1 MAESGF
7 GKAIGAAAENDPGAF
22 GQVAQGLTQ
31 FGTSLIGGRAR
42 RKEQKAAGQ
51 ELGQRKQ
58 AYESFQFTNPYE
70 NMENVFEDLTVN
82 QQAAQFAAQQGQQA
96 LASQMSGMQ
105 QAAGSSGIAS
115 LAQVMAQQQQ
125 ANIQQAS
132 MNIAAQEQ
140 SNQMAAAQG
149 ASQIQQAER
158 AGMAEKQQF
167 ELGRTETL
175 FDMASQRKLRADEA
189 RAQATQDLIGGVSNI
204 AVGAGRVAAAAATG
218 GATEV

>member
-1 MAESGF
+1 MSGKGSF
-7 GKAIGAAAENDPGAF
+7 GQAVASAGKNDPGAF
-22 GQVAQGLTQ
+22 GQIAQGQTQ
-31 FGTSLIGGRAR
+31 FFSSLIGGRGR
-42 RKEQKAAGQ
+42 RREQKRAAK

-70 NMENVFEDLTVN
+70 NMENTFEDLTVN
-82 QQAAQFAAQQGQQA
+82 QQAAQFASQQGQQA

-125 ANIQQAS
+125 ANIQQAT

-140 SNQMAAAQG
+140 SNQLAAARG
-149 ASQIQQAER
+149 AAQIQRAER
-158 AGMAEKQQF
+158 AGRAEKQQF

-189 RAQATQDLIGGVSNI
+189 RAKATQDLIGGVSNM
-204 AVGAGRVAAAAATG
+204 AVGAGRVIMAAKG
-218 GATEV
+218 KN

>member
-82 QQAAQFAAQQGQQA
+82 QQAAQFASQQGQQA

-140 SNQMAAAQG
+140 SNQMAAASG

-189 RAQATQDLIGGVSNI
+189 RAQATQDLIGGVSNM
-204 AVGAGRVAAAAATG
+204 AVGAARIATSVA
-218 GATEV
+218 

>member
-1 MAESGF
+1 MSF
-7 GKAIGAAAENDPGAF
+7 GKTLGDAAKSDPGAF

-31 FGTSLIGGRAR
+31 FGASLIGRKAR
-42 RKEQKAAGQ
+42 REEQKAAGS
-51 ELGQRKQ
+51 EMAQRKSE
-58 AYESFQFTNPYE
+58 YERFQFTNPYA
-70 NMENVFEDLTVN
+70 NMENVYEDLTVN

-96 LASQMSGMQ
+96 LASTMAGMQ

-140 SNQMAAAQG
+140 ANQMARARGAA
-149 ASQIQQAER
+149 QIQQAER

-175 FDMASQRKLRADEA
+175 YDLASQRKIRADEA
-189 RAQATQDLIGGVSNI
+189 RAQATQDLIGGVANI
-204 AVGAGRVAAAAATG
+204 AVGAGRVAAA
-218 GATEV
+218 GA

>member
-1 MAESGF
+1 MSKF
-7 GKAIGAAAENDPGAF
+7 GDAIGAAAENDPGAF

-42 RKEQKAAGQ
+42 RREQKSAVK

-58 AYESFQFTNPYE
+58 AYETFEFKDPSAQMTNT
-70 NMENVFEDLTVN
+70 FEDLTVN

-96 LASQMSGMQ
+96 IASQMSGMQ

-149 ASQIQQAER
+149 AQQLQQAR
-158 AGMAEKQQF
+158 AQGQMQKQEF

-189 RAQATQDLIGGVSNI
+189 RAKATQDLIGGVSNM
-204 AVGAGRVAAAAATG
+204 AVGAARIATA
-218 GATEV
+218 GA

>member
-1 MAESGF
+1 MSF
-7 GKAIGAAAENDPGAF
+7 GKTLGDAAKSDPGAF

-31 FGTSLIGGRAR
+31 FGASLIGRKAR
-42 RKEQKAAGQ
+42 REEQKAAGS
-51 ELGQRKQ
+51 EMAQRKSE
-58 AYESFQFTNPYE
+58 YESFQFTNPYA
-70 NMENVFEDLTVN
+70 NMENVYEDLTVN

-96 LASQMSGMQ
+96 LASTMAGMQ

-140 SNQMAAAQG
+140 ANQMARARGAA
-149 ASQIQQAER
+149 QIQQAER

-175 FDMASQRKLRADEA
+175 YDLASQRKIRADEA
-189 RAQATQDLIGGVSNI
+189 RAQATQDLIGGVANI
-204 AVGAGRVAAAAATG
+204 AVGAGRVAAA
-218 GATEV
+218 GA

>member
-1 MAESGF
+1 MSKF
-7 GKAIGAAAENDPGAF
+7 GEAMGAAAENDPGAF

-125 ANIQQAS
+125 SNIQQAS
-132 MNIAAQEQ
+132 MNIASQEQ
-140 SNQMAAAQG
+140 ANQMAAAQG

-175 FDMASQRKLRADEA
+175 FDMASQRKLKADEA
-189 RAQATQDLIGGVSNI
+189 RAQATQDLIGGVSNM
-204 AVGAGRVAAAAATG
+204 AVGAGRIAAA
-218 GATEV
+218 GA